1 MLRLNLLLQS
11 GDAHLEKLV
20 EIGTDNAEK
29 FQTFQ
34 QGIRLVECLIEN
46 PLVKFEPAKPP
57 IDEERG
63 IIEFHGVSTMRWIF
77 SGSREHL

>member
-1 MLRLNLLLQS
+1 MLRLNLLLQTS
-11 GDAHLEKLV
+11 DAHFEELV
-20 EIGTDNAEK
+20 EIRADDAEK

-34 QGIRLVECLIEN
+34 QGVRLVEGLIEN
-46 PLVKFEPAKPP
+46 PLVEFQPAQAP

-63 IIEFHGVSTMRWIF
+63 IIEFHGISTMRWIF